1 MDTAYGPFR
10 LRLFWRVLLRLLLG
24 PGQLSALCN
33 CMASAQVQ
41 RRQRCWRAARPAGPS
56 CWARP
61 LAKGMLRCLGHAKR
75 NLRAVRRRLCT
86 DIVCPLC
93 PERTPGGVPYCSGDR
108 PRRTR
113 TTPNCPDRR
122 PRRESRDRTL
132 SPTVYNSG
140 ARGKRLVGCG
150 LRLAAGQA
158 QYKLR
163 STTLVEMWVTTY
175 TYTAYVVSS
184 VG

>member
-86 DIVCPLC
+86 DIVCPLSC
-93 PERTPGGVPYCSGDR
+93 A
-108 PRRTR
+108 
-113 TTPNCPDRR
+113 PN
-122 PRRESRDRTL
+122 E
-132 SPTVYNSG
+132 
-140 ARGKRLVGCG
+140 RLVGYRTVVGTDHGGPGPLQTARTADPDARAETERSRRRYITAARAAKGWSVAACALLRGRHSTNSDPPRWSRCG
-150 LRLAAGQA
+150 SPR
-158 QYKLR
+158 
-163 STTLVEMWVTTY
+163 THTPHTW
-175 TYTAYVVSS
+175 
-184 VG
+184 